1 MTAAPPQLA
10 LRDAAITFGGKPL
23 FSGISLGLGRA
34 ERVCLVGANGSGK
47 STILKALAGEMD
59 LDAGERFVQPGLKIG
74 YLPQSPSFASGGTV
88 AQYVAH
94 GVAEAD
100 ADDYRV
106 ARALDH
112 LTLDGARDVKTL
124 SGGEGRRAALAKVLA
139 GAPDLML
146 LDEPTNHLDLPT
158 IEWLEQELLDY
169 RGGVLMISHDR
180 TFLNRLTQRLLWLD
194 RGRLFEHDGGFAD
207 FENWSQQIIEQE
219 VAEAYRLKKRIEQEE
234 YWLQRGVTARRSRNE
249 GRRRNLF
256 ALRQQRRDGLKAQG
270 VAKLELGEAES
281 GGRLVIEARD
291 IAKSYTRPDGSVLP
305 IVKGFSTRILRGD
318 RVGLIGPNGAGK
330 TTLLK
335 ILTGEITPDSG
346 TVRHGVGLK
355 PISLDQR
362 REGFDLEA
370 TLWKT
375 LAPGGGDSIMVNGR
389 QKHVVGYLRD
399 FLFDEKQVVMPV
411 RVLSGGER
419 ARLLLAKLFA
429 EPSNLVVL
437 DEPTND
443 LDMDTLDLLQEVLS
457 EYDGTVLIVSHD
469 RDFLDRLTTSVIA
482 VEGEGVVAEY
492 PGGYADYLAQRP
504 APQKSESRSAPRAAT
519 EPRITRVEPRLSGK
533 EQKELT
539 DLPGKIAALE
549 KDITTIEAAL
559 HDPDFYA
566 RDVEKFKKA
575 SDLLSAKKVA
585 LEEAEHRWLELD
597 EKQAELSRIAA
608 GA

>member
-1 MTAAPPQLA
+1 MPASPPQLA
-10 LRDAAITFGGKPL
+10 LRDAAVTFGGRPL
-23 FSGISLGLGRA
+23 FSGISLGLGKG

-47 STILKALAGEMD
+47 STILRALAGEMD

-74 YLPQSPSFASGGTV
+74 YLPQSPSFASGGSV
-88 AQYVAH
+88 ASYVA
-94 GVAEAD
+94 GGLGAD
-100 ADDYRV
+100 EHDYRV

-112 LTLDGARDVKTL
+112 LSLDGASDVQTL
-124 SGGEGRRAALAKVLA
+124 SGGEGRRAALARVLA
-139 GAPDLML
+139 TEPDLML

-169 RGGVLMISHDR
+169 SGGVLMISHDR
-180 TFLNRLTQRLLWLD
+180 AFLNRLTQRLLWLD
-194 RGRLFEHDGGFAD
+194 RGRMFEHDGGFSE
-207 FENWSQQIIEQE
+207 FEDWSQRIIEQE
-219 VAEAYRLKKRIEQEE
+219 SAEAYRLKKRLEQEE

-256 ALRQQRRDGLKAQG
+256 ALREQRRTSLRAQG
-270 VAKLELGEAES
+270 VAKLELGEAEA
-281 GGRLVIEARD
+281 GGRLVIEAKD
-291 IAKSYTRPDGSVLP
+291 VSKSYTRPDGSVLP
-305 IVKGFSTRILRGD
+305 IVKNFSTRILRGD

-335 ILTGEITPDSG
+335 ILTGEIAPDSG
-346 TVRHGVGLK
+346 SIRLGIGLK

-362 REGFDLEA
+362 REGFDLDA

-389 QKHVVGYLRD
+389 QKHVVAYLRD
-399 FLFDEKQVVMPV
+399 FLFDEKQAVMPV
-411 RVLSGGER
+411 RALSGGER

-429 EPSNLVVL
+429 QPSNLVIL

-443 LDMDTLDLLQEVLS
+443 LDMDTLDLLQEVLG

-482 VEGEGVVAEY
+482 VEGEGRVAEY
-492 PGGYADYLAQRP
+492 PGGYSDYLVQRP
-504 APQKSESRSAPRAAT
+504 APQRAEAKTAPRAAA
-519 EPRITRVEPRLSGK
+519 EARPTRVEPKLSGK
-533 EQKELT
+533 EAKELS

-549 KDITTIEAAL
+549 KDIATIEGAL

-566 RDVEKFKKA
+566 RDVDKFKKA
-575 SDLLSAKKVA
+575 SDLLSAKKQA
-585 LEEAEHRWLELD
+585 LEAAELRWLELE
-597 EKQAELSRIAA
+597 EKQAQLQQS
-608 GA
+608 

>member
-1 MTAAPPQLA
+1 MPASPPQLA
-10 LRDAAITFGGKPL
+10 LRDAAVTFGGRPL
-23 FSGISLGLGRA
+23 FSGISLGLGKG

-47 STILKALAGEMD
+47 STILRALAGEMD

-74 YLPQSPSFASGGTV
+74 YLPQSPSFASGGSV
-88 AQYVAH
+88 ASYVA
-94 GVAEAD
+94 GGLGAD
-100 ADDYRV
+100 EHDYRV

-112 LTLDGARDVKTL
+112 LSLDGASDVQTL
-124 SGGEGRRAALAKVLA
+124 SGGEGRRAALARVLA
-139 GAPDLML
+139 TEPDLML

-169 RGGVLMISHDR
+169 SGGVLMISHDR
-180 TFLNRLTQRLLWLD
+180 AFLNRLTQRLLWLD
-194 RGRLFEHDGGFAD
+194 RGRMFEHEGGFAE
-207 FENWSQQIIEQE
+207 FEDWSQRIIEQE
-219 VAEAYRLKKRIEQEE
+219 SAEAYRLKKRLEQEE

-256 ALRQQRRDGLKAQG
+256 ALREQRRTSLKAQG
-270 VAKLELGEAES
+270 VAKLELGEAEA

-291 IAKSYTRPDGSVLP
+291 ISKSYTRPDGSVLP
-305 IVKGFSTRILRGD
+305 IVKNFSTRILRGD

-335 ILTGEITPDSG
+335 ILTGEIAPDSG
-346 TVRHGVGLK
+346 SIRLGIGLK

-389 QKHVVGYLRD
+389 QKHVVAYLRD
-399 FLFDEKQVVMPV
+399 FLFDEKQAVMPV
-411 RVLSGGER
+411 RALSGGER

-429 EPSNLVVL
+429 QPSNLVIL

-443 LDMDTLDLLQEVLS
+443 LDMDTLDLLQEVLG

-482 VEGEGVVAEY
+482 VEGEGRVAES
-492 PGGYADYLAQRP
+492 PGGYSDYLVQRP
-504 APQKSESRSAPRAAT
+504 APQKAEAKTAPRAAT
-519 EPRITRVEPRLSGK
+519 EARPARVEPKLSGK
-533 EQKELT
+533 EAKELA
-539 DLPGKIAALE
+539 DLPAKIAALE
-549 KDITTIEAAL
+549 KDIATIEGAL

-566 RDVEKFKKA
+566 RDVDKFKKA
-575 SDLLSAKKVA
+575 SELLSAKKQA
-585 LEEAEHRWLELD
+585 LEAAELRWLELE
-597 EKQAELSRIAA
+597 EKQAQLQQST
-608 GA
+608 

>member
-1 MTAAPPQLA
+1 MTASPPQLA

-23 FSGISLGLGRA
+23 FSGISLGLGRG

-59 LDAGERFVQPGLKIG
+59 LDTGERFRQPGIRIG
-74 YLPQSPSFASGGTV
+74 YLPQSPDLSRGGSV
-88 AQYVAH
+88 ADYVAA
-94 GVAEAD
+94 GLID
-100 ADDYRV
+100 ADPADYRV
-106 ARALDH
+106 QRALDH
-112 LTLDGARDVKTL
+112 LSLDGARDVATL
-124 SGGEGRRAALAKVLA
+124 SGGEGRRAALARVLA
-139 GAPDLML
+139 GEPDLML

-169 RGGVLMISHDR
+169 PGGVLMISHDR

-194 RGRLFEHDGGFAD
+194 RGRLFEMEGGFAD
-207 FENWSQQIIEQE
+207 FEDWSQRIIDQE
-219 VAEAYRLKKRIEQEE
+219 SAEAYRLKKRLEQEE

-256 ALRQQRRDGLKAQG
+256 ALRQQRRDSLKAQG
-270 VAKLELGEAES
+270 VSKLALGEAEG

-291 IAKSYTRPDGSVLP
+291 ISKSFTRPDGSILP
-305 IVKGFSTRILRGD
+305 VVKNFSTRILRGD

-335 ILTGEITPDSG
+335 ILTGQEESDSG
-346 TVRHGVGLK
+346 SVRLGIGLK
-355 PISLDQR
+355 PIYLDQR
-362 REGFDLEA
+362 RVSFDLDA

-375 LAPGGGDSIMVNGR
+375 LAPGGGDSIMVNGQ

-399 FLFDEKQVVMPV
+399 FLFDEKQAVMPV
-411 RVLSGGER
+411 RALSGGER

-429 EPSNLVVL
+429 QPSNLVVL

-443 LDMDTLDLLQEVLS
+443 LDMDTLDLLQEVLG

-482 VEGEGVVAEY
+482 VEGEGRVAEY
-492 PGGYADYLAQRP
+492 PGGYSDYLIQRP
-504 APQKSESRSAPRAAT
+504 TRA
-519 EPRITRVEPRLSGK
+519 EPRLEKKTPQPRIREEVKPRPLLSGK
-533 EQKELT
+533 EQKELS
-539 DLPGKIAALE
+539 DLPGKIATLE
-549 KDITTIEAAL
+549 KEIATIEDAL

-566 RDVEKFKKA
+566 RDAAKFQKA
-575 SDLLSAKKVA
+575 SDLLAAKKQA
-585 LEEAEHRWLELD
+585 LEAAEHRWLELD
-597 EKQAELSRIAA
+597 EKQSAA
-608 GA
+608 S

>member
-1 MTAAPPQLA
+1 MPASPPQLA
-10 LRDAAITFGGKPL
+10 LRDAAVTFGGKPL
-23 FSGISLGLGRA
+23 FSGISLGLGKG

-47 STILKALAGEMD
+47 STILRALAGEME

-74 YLPQSPSFASGGTV
+74 YLPQSPSFASGGSV
-88 AQYVAH
+88 ASYVA
-94 GVAEAD
+94 GGLGAD
-100 ADDYRV
+100 EHDYRV

-112 LTLDGARDVKTL
+112 LSLDGARDVKTL
-124 SGGEGRRAALAKVLA
+124 SGGEGRRAALARVLA
-139 GAPDLML
+139 TEPDLML

-169 RGGVLMISHDR
+169 SGGVLMISHDR
-180 TFLNRLTQRLLWLD
+180 AFLNRLTQRLLWLD
-194 RGRLFEHDGGFAD
+194 RGRLFEHDGGFAE
-207 FENWSQQIIEQE
+207 FEDWSQRIIDQE
-219 VAEAYRLKKRIEQEE
+219 SAEAYRLKKRIEQEE

-256 ALRQQRRDGLKAQG
+256 ALREQRRTSLKAQG
-270 VAKLELGEAES
+270 VAKLELGEAEA
-281 GGRLVIEARD
+281 GGRLVIEAKD
-291 IAKSYTRPDGSVLP
+291 ISKSYTRPDGSQLQ
-305 IVKGFSTRILRGD
+305 IVKNFSTRILRGD

-335 ILTGEITPDSG
+335 ILTGEIAPDSG
-346 TVRHGVGLK
+346 SVRLGIGLK

-389 QKHVVGYLRD
+389 QKHVVAYLRD
-399 FLFDEKQVVMPV
+399 FLFDEKQAVMPV
-411 RVLSGGER
+411 RALSGGER

-429 EPSNLVVL
+429 QPSNLVIL

-443 LDMDTLDLLQEVLS
+443 LDMDTLDLLQEVLG

-482 VEGEGVVAEY
+482 VEGEGRVAEY
-492 PGGYADYLAQRP
+492 PGGYSDYLIQRP
-504 APQKSESRSAPRAAT
+504 APQKAETKASPRAAA
-519 EPRITRVEPRLSGK
+519 EPRPTRVEPKLSGK
-533 EQKELT
+533 EAKELN
-539 DLPGKIAALE
+539 DLPAKIAALE
-549 KDITTIEAAL
+549 KDIATIEGAL

-566 RDVEKFKKA
+566 RDVDKFKKA
-575 SDLLSAKKVA
+575 SELLSAKRQA
-585 LEEAEHRWLELD
+585 LEAAELRWLELE
-597 EKQAELSRIAA
+597 EKQAELAKSASN
-608 GA
+608 G

>member
-1 MTAAPPQLA
+1 MPASPPQLA
-10 LRDAAITFGGKPL
+10 LRDAAVTFGGKPL
-23 FSGISLGLGRA
+23 FSGISLGIGRG

-47 STILKALAGEMD
+47 STILKALAGEID
-59 LDAGERFVQPGLKIG
+59 LDHGERFVQPGLKIG
-74 YLPQSPSFASGGTV
+74 YLPQSPSFAHGGAV
-88 AQYVAH
+88 AEYVAAGLD
-94 GVAEAD
+94 GVH

-112 LTLDGARDVKTL
+112 LRLDGERDLKTL
-124 SGGEGRRAALAKVLA
+124 SGGEGRRAALARVLA
-139 GAPDLML
+139 GEPDLML

-194 RGRLFEHDGGFAD
+194 RGRLFEHEGGFAE
-207 FENWSQQIIEQE
+207 FEDWSQRIIDQE
-219 VAEAYRLKKRIEQEE
+219 SAEAYRLKKRIEQEE
-234 YWLQRGVTARRSRNE
+234 YWLARGVTARRSRNE
-249 GRRRNLF
+249 GRRRNLL
-256 ALRQQRRDGLKAQG
+256 ALREQRRTSLKAQG
-270 VAKLELGEAES
+270 VARLELGEAEA
-281 GGRLVIEARD
+281 GGKLVIEARD
-291 IAKSYTRPDGSVLP
+291 ISKSYTRPDGSVLP
-305 IVKGFSTRILRGD
+305 IVKNFSTRILRGD

-335 ILTGEITPDSG
+335 ILTGEIEPDSG
-346 TVRHGVGLK
+346 KVRLGIGLK

-389 QKHVVGYLRD
+389 QKHVVAYLRD
-399 FLFDEKQVVMPV
+399 FLFDEKQAVMPV
-411 RVLSGGER
+411 RALSGGER

-429 EPSNLVVL
+429 QPSNLVIL

-482 VEGEGVVAEY
+482 VEGEGRVAEY
-492 PGGYADYLAQRP
+492 PGGYSDYLVQRP
-504 APQKSESRSAPRAAT
+504 APQKTEMRSEKATPSQARPARA
-519 EPRITRVEPRLSGK
+519 EPRLSGK

-539 DLPGKIAALE
+539 DLPGKISALE
-549 KDITTIEAAL
+549 KDIVTIEAAL

-566 RDVEKFKKA
+566 RDVAKFKKA
-575 SDLLSAKKVA
+575 SELLSAKKQA
-585 LEEAEHRWLELD
+585 LEEAEHRWLELE
-597 EKQAELSRIAA
+597 EKQAQLLQS
-608 GA
+608 